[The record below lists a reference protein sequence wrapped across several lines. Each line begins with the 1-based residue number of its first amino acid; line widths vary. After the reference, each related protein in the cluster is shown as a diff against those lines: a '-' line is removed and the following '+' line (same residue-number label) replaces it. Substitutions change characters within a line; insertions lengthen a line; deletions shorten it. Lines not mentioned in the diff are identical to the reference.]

1 MRWTNIMEL
10 SEKTISILKNFS
22 SINTQLL
29 INKGSIVRT
38 VSPQKTILGEA
49 TIEEEFPFEF
59 GIYELNKFLGVMSL
73 FQDPDLYFN
82 EHYITIKSGITESK
96 YYFTKPDMVF
106 APPATTVPVENI
118 VAEFTLGEGD
128 YKSILQG
135 ASVLSLPEITIEG
148 KEGDIYVVAQD
159 TKNATKNTFE
169 RKVTSSVH
177 QPVSFRAIISVD
189 NLKMMPASYDVK
201 VSAKGIVYMKSSDK
215 TMQYWIACEN
225 NSKYE

>member
-1 MRWTNIMEL
+1 
-10 SEKTISILKNFS
+10 
-22 SINTQLL
+22 
-29 INKGSIVRT
+29 
-38 VSPQKTILGEA
+38 
-49 TIEEEFPFEF
+49 
-59 GIYELNKFLGVMSL
+59 MSL